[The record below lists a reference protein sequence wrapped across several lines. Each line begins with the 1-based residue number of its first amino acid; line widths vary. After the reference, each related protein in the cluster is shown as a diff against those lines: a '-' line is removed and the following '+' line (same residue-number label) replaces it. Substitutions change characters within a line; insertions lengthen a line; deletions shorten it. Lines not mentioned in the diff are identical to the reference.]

1 MAVWTS
7 RRGAGRLLSLADRDV
22 GLYPHGTGTGDSEV
36 SPEEVLMRN
45 VTVAHVMTGDSATV
59 APDAEMPGVVEV
71 RDHLDCVWNDMP
83 ERLCA

>member
-1 MAVWTS
+1 
-7 RRGAGRLLSLADRDV
+7 
-22 GLYPHGTGTGDSEV
+22 
-36 SPEEVLMRN
+36 MRN